1 MNNLN
6 NTENLKDKIENLKIE
21 DEKNRYI
28 FRASLRY
35 MISSSIFFIII
46 ASIAAYSLYKGII
59 GTEKLTAIRIA
70 FIVIIFAY
78 VVIASA
84 LLFGFKIVIEND
96 EIIMKKVR
104 IKMKDIESATLK
116 VIKMGSGKADKFL
129 EIITAD
135 KKRIQMRMNISNEVL
150 FLKLIQNQIGEK
162 LDI

>member
-1 MNNLN
+1 MDNLN

-116 VIKMGSGKADKFL
+116 VIKIGSVKADKFL
-129 EIITAD
+129 EIRTAD

>member
-116 VIKMGSGKADKFL
+116 VIKMSAGKADKFL

-135 KKRIQMRMNISNEVL
+135 KKRIQMRMNIGNEVL

>member
-59 GTEKLTAIRIA
+59 GTEKLTAIKIA

-116 VIKMGSGKADKFL
+116 VIKVGAGKADKFL

>member
-116 VIKMGSGKADKFL
+116 VIKMGVGKADKFL

>member
-116 VIKMGSGKADKFL
+116 VINVGAGKADKFL

>member
-1 MNNLN
+1 M
-6 NTENLKDKIENLKIE
+6 
-21 DEKNRYI
+21 
-28 FRASLRY
+28 
-35 MISSSIFFIII
+35 
-46 ASIAAYSLYKGII
+46 
-59 GTEKLTAIRIA
+59 
-70 FIVIIFAY
+70 IIFAY

-116 VIKMGSGKADKFL
+116 VIKMGAGKADKFL

>member
-116 VIKMGSGKADKFL
+116 VIKVVAGKADKFL

>member
-116 VIKMGSGKADKFL
+116 VIKVGARKADKFL